1 MDQGDEGRKVLKRPV
16 GFARLAL
23 INVLVFLVVV
33 LSVNLFASL
42 YWDGRYLWKKIF
54 VPIDEKAYTKSL
66 PDQDYTY
73 LIYREKKQ
81 LETRYIP
88 YIGWARKPF
97 SGKTTTVN
105 IEGDRVHP
113 STTDR
118 PIKHVRFFGG
128 STMWGTGVDDHNT
141 IPAHYNALHQDYRAY
156 NHGESGFVSR
166 QGLDRLINLVN
177 QNAPMD
183 VVIFYDG
190 CNDCLSL
197 CRIDV
202 SINGHREE
210 AEMAQKLEHRWQAI
224 DTLFGSINMVIHKVV
239 KKGKRPPSRCLDNP
253 AYAKRV
259 ASTLVNNWKIA
270 KSVAAL
276 GGAEFH
282 AILQPVAPLGHPNI
296 KYLTGIGDETDWRMV
311 YPFVREIQE
320 REKLGWIHD
329 FTDAFDVDEY
339 IYIDG
344 CHVNGRGNQIIAT
357 RLSGMLDDQHGQS
370 GG

>member
-1 MDQGDEGRKVLKRPV
+1 MMKKEG
-16 GFARLAL
+16 GFAKLAM
-23 INVLVFLVVV
+23 INVFVFLFVA
-33 LSVNLFASL
+33 LSINLLASL
-42 YWDGRYLWKKIF
+42 YWDGRYLWKNFFI
-54 VPIDEKAYTKSL
+54 PIDEKAYTESL
-66 PDQDYTY
+66 PDQDYAY

-81 LETRYIP
+81 LDTRYVP
-88 YIGWARKPF
+88 YIAWARKPF

-105 IEGDRVHP
+105 DEGDRVHP

-141 IPAHYNALHQDYRAY
+141 IPAHYNALHQDYRVY

-166 QGLDRLINLVN
+166 QELARLVNLVN
-177 QNAPMD
+177 QEAPMD
-183 VVIFYDG
+183 LVIFHDG

-197 CRIDV
+197 CRADV

-210 AEMAQKLEHRWQAI
+210 AEMAQKLEHRWQAF
-224 DTLFGSINMVIHKVV
+224 DALFVSIKMVINKVV
-239 KKGKRPPSRCLDNP
+239 KKGKRPPSRCRDNP
-253 AYAKRV
+253 VYAKKV

-270 KSVAAL
+270 HSVAAL

-296 KYLTGIGDETDWRMV
+296 EYLEERGSETDWHMV
-311 YPFVREIQE
+311 YPFVREIQAKE
-320 REKLGWIHD
+320 NLAWIHD

-339 IYIDG
+339 IYIDS
-344 CHVNGRGNQIIAT
+344 CHVNGLGNQIIAK
-357 RLSGMLDDQHGQS
+357 RLSDRLNHLN
-370 GG
+370 